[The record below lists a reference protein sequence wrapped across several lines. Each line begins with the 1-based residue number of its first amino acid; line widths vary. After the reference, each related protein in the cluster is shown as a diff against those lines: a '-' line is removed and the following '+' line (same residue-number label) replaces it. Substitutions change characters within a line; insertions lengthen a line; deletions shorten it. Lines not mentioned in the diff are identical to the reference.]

1 MKKIVVFGCFLVDLT
16 ARTPHFPN
24 PGETVLGS
32 SFVLGP
38 GGKGFNQAV
47 AAHKAGANVIMVTKL
62 GRDTFASVALDTMLA
77 LGMDDSHI
85 FYSESISTGAAL
97 IMVDE
102 ATGQNEIV
110 AISGA
115 CGAITEEEVGSL
127 RNLLKGSHILLV
139 QLESNLDATW
149 QVIRMAK
156 ELGLTVVLNTAPA
169 GYVPNEIL
177 ALVDI
182 VTPNEVEAELINGI
196 PVNSVETAEQSAH
209 WFLGKGVRQVVI
221 TLGSRGCYVH
231 DGISGLLL
239 PARAV
244 NAIDTTGA
252 GDAFNG
258 GLVAALSEGKSLRE
272 AAAFATVVA
281 SLSVQRVGTTPS
293 MPTRAEIDESM
304 CSNK

>member
-1 MKKIVVFGCFLVDLT
+1 MKKIVVFGSFLVDLT

-24 PGETVLGS
+24 PGETVLGT
-32 SFVLGP
+32 SFTLGP
-38 GGKGFNQAV
+38 GGEGFNQAV
-47 AAHKAGANVIMVTKL
+47 AAHKAGACVTMITKL
-62 GRDTFASVALDTMLA
+62 GRDTFASVALDTMRA
-77 LGMDDSHI
+77 LGMDASHI
-85 FYSESISTGAAL
+85 FYTGDIATGAAL

-102 ATGQNEIV
+102 NTGENEIV

-115 CGAITEEEVGSL
+115 CGAITDEEVASL
-127 RNLLKGSHILLV
+127 RNLLAESHFLLV

-149 QVIRMAK
+149 QMIRMAK

-169 GYVPNEIL
+169 RPVPDEVL

-196 PVNSVETAEQSAH
+196 PVNSIETAEQSAH
-209 WFLGKGVRQVVI
+209 WFLGKGVRQVII

-231 DGISGLLL
+231 DGNSGLLL
-239 PARAV
+239 PARTV

-258 GLVAALSEGKSLRE
+258 GLIAAISEGKSLRE
-272 AAAFATVVA
+272 AATFATVVA

-293 MPTRAEIDESM
+293 MPIRSEIDEIILS
-304 CSNK
+304 K